1 MIPSKISI
9 GKNSVIKFLFESDDV
24 EYYSQLKYDDLE
36 LEDLHKIITDTFP
49 NDKVFIF
56 DVYFDDVTR
65 SKLLSDTNTRE
76 NLFDAADNG
85 KLYCLRKYKSKY
97 MFFYDYGFNK
107 KSLFEDI
114 LYLFKKWKISMVKV
128 NGADELEKIVG
139 SLDPYLNY

>member
-9 GKNSVIKFLFESDDV
+9 ERNNIIKFLFEFDDA
-24 EYYSQLKYDDLE
+24 EYYSQLKYDNLE
-36 LEDLHKIITDTFP
+36 LEDLYKIITDTFS

-56 DVYFDDVTR
+56 DVYFDEVTR

-85 KLYCLRKYKSKY
+85 KLYCLRKHKNNYL
-97 MFFYDYGFNK
+97 FFYDYGFTK

-114 LYLFKKWKISMVKV
+114 LYLFKKYKISMVKID
-128 NGADELEKIVG
+128 GADELEKVVG